1 MRAFVNFVI
10 IISFGAAFG
19 LLSSAILPPPFSAI
33 VGMIGGFAI
42 GWYGMKYLTNTP
54 DQHA

>member
-19 LLSSAILPPPFSAI
+19 LLCSAMLPPPFSVI

-42 GWYGMKYLTNTP
+42 GWYGEKYLTNSR
-54 DQHA
+54 DQLS